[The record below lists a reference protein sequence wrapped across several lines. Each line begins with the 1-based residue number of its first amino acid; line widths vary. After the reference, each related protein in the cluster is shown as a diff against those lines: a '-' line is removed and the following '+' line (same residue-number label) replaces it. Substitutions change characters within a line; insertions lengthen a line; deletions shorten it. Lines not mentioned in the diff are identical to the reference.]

1 MMYDT
6 ILSRRRHLYKWIFDN
21 KVIADGFTSQKKAMD
36 WLKDNNLKGKCYTLY
51 ACKDNKEER

>member
-6 ILSRRRHLYKWIFDN
+6 ILARRRHLYKWIFDN

-36 WLKDNNLKGKCYTLY
+36 WLKDNKLKGKGYTLY
-51 ACKDNKEER
+51 AYKR